1 MCSGYIRKKLNKV
14 HSHSSSVELLNL
26 DWTFYNVGQNEIMGA
41 FKAHELQMY
50 NRCILSITDVRIID
64 LFT

>member
-26 DWTFYNVGQNEIMGA
+26 DWTFYNVGPNEIMET
-41 FKAHELQMY
+41 FKAMSFK
-50 NRCILSITDVRIID
+50 CIID
-64 LFT
+64 AYCLLLMLEL